1 MFRNVNISDD
11 VLADPRLQSAVENAT
26 QLLGQTIG
34 HSASLLDLRWDK
46 GLDDRGRP
54 TIRLALKDW
63 TGEVQ
68 AVFAPSDLAGDA
80 VLARFYKLYGDLL
93 QIRSHKQLEHLLS
106 GVPAGQNT

>member
-1 MFRNVNISDD
+1 MFRNVIISDD
-11 VLADPRLQSAVENAT
+11 ILADPKLQSAVETAT
-26 QLLGQTIG
+26 QLFGQTVG

-54 TIRLALKDW
+54 IIRLTLKDW
-63 TGEVQ
+63 TGEVK
-68 AVFAPSDLAGDA
+68 AVFSPSDLAADA

-93 QIRSHKQLEHLLS
+93 QIRSHKQLEHLLA